1 MFILHEKYIS
11 ISAFTSLRTSFLLS
25 PGCSAKRVIKLSAAL
40 KEGGEKKTEHRRLLS
55 SATSKLQNVDLSL
68 HIKLLKQ
75 LPQAQMS

>member
-40 KEGGEKKTEHRRLLS
+40 KEGGKKRLNTEGCYP
-55 SATSKLQNVDLSL
+55 
-68 HIKLLKQ
+68 
-75 LPQAQMS
+75 LPLASYKM